1 MRFFNLDLHIGVI
14 GDIKQIFRSLG
25 HEVTDWTISG
35 HSWVLGRS
43 MDPVD
48 VIRADNWK
56 TIDSAMCDAF
66 YARYKSEL
74 DAYDGFIVTHTPC
87 FSMLYEKWQKPIIC
101 VASTRYEQPFSAAR
115 AAWDYFNAFLRT
127 SIDNGMLI
135 PIANN
140 KYDAA
145 YAELFTERAWQVI
158 PSICAYT
165 DAPYTGTHT
174 KSLLFTKFTQVPAIP
189 GLMRKDHAFHEGLL
203 SRIARKFGDQQLRR
217 GYSWK
222 DIAAFRS
229 VVVIPYN
236 ASIMSIF
243 EMYTSSIPMLFPS
256 LPLLAELY
264 RSHHAHGILSELSM
278 NQVMGMAPGSR
289 IPCGSMDPN
298 NYADT
303 DVMMKWMAKADY
315 YDPEN
320 MAGLVYFDSFRKLHN
335 LLEDIDV
342 TEIHRVMAD
351 HHVVR
356 KQRVLSAWKNV
367 LRTVASR
374 I

>member
-1 MRFFNLDLHIGVI
+1 
-14 GDIKQIFRSLG
+14 
-25 HEVTDWTISG
+25 
-35 HSWVLGRS
+35 
-43 MDPVD
+43 
-48 VIRADNWK
+48 
-56 TIDSAMCDAF
+56 
-66 YARYKSEL
+66 
-74 DAYDGFIVTHTPC
+74 
-87 FSMLYEKWQKPIIC
+87 
-101 VASTRYEQPFSAAR
+101 
-115 AAWDYFNAFLRT
+115 
-127 SIDNGMLI
+127 MLI

-140 KYDAA
+140 RYDAA

-165 DAPYTGTHT
+165 DAPYTGTQP
-174 KSLLFTKFTQVPAIP
+174 KSLLFTKWSQVPAIP
-189 GLMRKDHAFHEGLL
+189 GLVRKDREFHEGLL
-203 SRIARKFGDQQLRR
+203 SRIARKLGVQKSRL
-217 GYSWK
+217 GYSWQ

-256 LPLLAELY
+256 LPFLAELY
-264 RSHHAHGILSELSM
+264 RSHPAHGILSELSM

-303 DVMMKWMAKADY
+303 DVMMQWMTKADY

-320 MAGLVYFDSFRKLHN
+320 MAGLVYFDSFRNLRN
-335 LLEDIDV
+335 LLEDMDV
-342 TEIHRVMAD
+342 RQIHRVMAD

-356 KQRVLSAWKNV
+356 KQRVLSAWTNV
-367 LRTVASR
+367 LKTVESR